1 MLIWK
6 IITSLKDAYLG
17 RKKEAAIKEADA
29 NIKLESVKEGQKK
42 HKEKIMARDLRR
54 AKKNLRILSRKG
66 SLAAPLAHCK
76 SAY

>member
-17 RKKEAAIKEADA
+17 RKKEAAISA
-29 NIKLESVKEGQKK
+29 NIKLESIKDGQKK

-54 AKKNLRILSRKG
+54 AKKSLRILSRKG